1 MVPHLLRLSTVP
13 LALLLAAC
21 TAAGPAREPAPDTGS
36 PPGTSAAA
44 TASANAAVRA
54 TPDAP
59 QRRHDP
65 RQRASSP
72 PSPSVPSPVAVRF
85 DTQTLAALDRQP
97 VTAQVHRTT
106 LQCEGVPLY
115 DLLRANDAVPEGTLR
130 SPHLA
135 RYVLVDARDG
145 YRVVFSLAELDPGT
159 GNRPVYVADRCDGEA
174 LSAEDGPVRLLAPGD
189 VRAARSVR
197 QVEAITVVVAP

>member
-1 MVPHLLRLSTVP
+1 MVPHLLRLSAAPV
-13 LALLLAAC
+13 ALLLAAC
-21 TAAGPAREPAPDTGS
+21 TAAGTAREPAPDTGTRAVGS
-36 PPGTSAAA
+36 AA
-44 TASANAAVRA
+44 TADRTGPV
-54 TPDAP
+54 AP
-59 QRRHDP
+59 QHRHDP

-72 PSPSVPSPVAVRF
+72 SRPSVPSPVAIRF
-85 DTQTLAALDRQP
+85 DAQTLAALDRQP

-106 LQCEGVPLY
+106 LQCEGVALY
-115 DLLRANDAVPEGTLR
+115 DLLRANDAVPEGALR

-159 GNRPVYVADRCDGEA
+159 GDRPVYVTDRCAGEA
-174 LSAEDGPVRLLAPGD
+174 LGADDGPVRLLAPGD